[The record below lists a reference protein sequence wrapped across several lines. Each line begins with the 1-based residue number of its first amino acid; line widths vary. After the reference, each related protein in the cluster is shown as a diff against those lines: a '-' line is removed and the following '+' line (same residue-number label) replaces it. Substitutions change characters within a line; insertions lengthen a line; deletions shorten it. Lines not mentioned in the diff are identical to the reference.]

1 LHYKYEDKNVVAGT
15 RYYYRLQ
22 QIDFDGASEITNIV
36 SAALTEKGNIKWM
49 QLLPNP
55 AEQASSVVVNTSLEN
70 DATISI
76 IDIRGTLAY
85 QKTTRLYNGINNFDL
100 DLSGYAK
107 GTYIVTINT
116 ASETF
121 SRQLVVK

>member
-1 LHYKYEDKNVVAGT
+1 VQAGV

-22 QIDFDGASEITNIV
+22 QVDFDGAKETTKVV
-36 SAALTEKGNIKWM
+36 SAALAEKGNIKWM

-76 IDIRGTLAY
+76 TDVKGMLAY
-85 QKTTRLYNGINNFDL
+85 QKNTRLYHGINNFDL
-100 DLSGYAK
+100 DLSGYAS
-107 GTYIVTINT
+107 GIYIVTVNT
-116 ASETF
+116 AAETF
-121 SRQLVVK
+121 SRLLVVK